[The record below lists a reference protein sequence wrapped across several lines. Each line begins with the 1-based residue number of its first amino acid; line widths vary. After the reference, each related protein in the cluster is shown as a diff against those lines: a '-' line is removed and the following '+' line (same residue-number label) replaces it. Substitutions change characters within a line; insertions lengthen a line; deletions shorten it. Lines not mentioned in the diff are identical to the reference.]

1 MTPPLHVEDSGTGT
15 PVVLLHSSGL
25 SSRQWRRLAATLVV
39 RGTRALAVDLTGH
52 GASEAWPEP
61 IPFSFKSD
69 VEAVTALLEAHGPA
83 HVVGHSYGAF
93 VGLLAGLAAPR
104 SIRSM
109 VLFEPVAFGALDPVV
124 DEDALASLARV
135 DIRWGPSAAE
145 HERWLT
151 TFVDYWGGDGAWI
164 ALREEARAEFRR
176 VGWVV
181 SEGVRTLQE
190 DKTPASTYR
199 AIRFPTRFLT
209 GETSPIA
216 ARRVA
221 QRLGESIPGAS
232 VITLAGAGH
241 MAPLTHADLVNGKIL
256 EGLQMA

>member
-1 MTPPLHVEDSGTGT
+1 MTLPLHVEDSGTGT

-25 SSRQWRRLAATLVV
+25 SGRQWRRLATALVG
-39 RGTRALAVDLTGH
+39 RGARAVAVDLTGH
-52 GASEAWPEP
+52 GASPAWPEP
-61 IPFSFKSD
+61 TPFSFKTD
-69 VEAVTALLEAHGPA
+69 VEAVTALLDAHGPA

-109 VLFEPVAFGALDPVV
+109 VLVEPVAFGALDPMV
-124 DEDALASLARV
+124 DKDAIAGLSRV

-151 TFVDYWGGDGAWI
+151 AFVDFWGGDGAWS

-190 DKTPASTYR
+190 DKTPASAYR
-199 AIRFPTRFLT
+199 DIRFPARFLT

-241 MAPLTHADLVNGKIL
+241 MAPLTHTDLANDKIL
-256 EGLQMA
+256 EGLRIA